1 MMAMGVIR
9 YFPRRVDVLA
19 SLHDAATVAVE
30 AAHLLGDLFADPE
43 TACDIGQQL
52 RDLERRGD
60 VFTHEVVIGLNRGER
75 TSVRQADIRAIES
88 ALADVIESMAEIGQ
102 RAALYRLP
110 ATEPA
115 RRLADI
121 LRAQTEI
128 VAAAV
133 PHLPDEVQHDNLRR
147 SVMELHWLAN
157 EADHELIHALG
168 SLYDGIT
175 EIPPFVQ
182 ARRWEELYVLLEEAT
197 NRAEKIGHA
206 MLRIMVQQF

>member
-1 MMAMGVIR
+1 
-9 YFPRRVDVLA
+9 
-19 SLHDAATVAVE
+19 
-30 AAHLLGDLFADPE
+30 
-43 TACDIGQQL
+43 
-52 RDLERRGD
+52 
-60 VFTHEVVIGLNRGER
+60 
-75 TSVRQADIRAIES
+75 
-88 ALADVIESMAEIGQ
+88 MAEVGQ

-115 RRLADI
+115 RHLADI

-133 PHLPDEVQHDNLRR
+133 PHLPDEVQHDDLRR